1 MIIAITGGS
10 GYIGKKL
17 LENLLKTNHEIR
29 LLSRKPIAYIDRIKF
44 FVGDLTNPEHD
55 LSEFLNGVDI
65 LYHCAGELK
74 NEHLMH
80 DLHISGTKRLIR
92 YAKDNI
98 SLWIQLSSVGAY
110 GNHRVGIVSEKS
122 KENPSGVYEE
132 TKTISDN
139 LVINSGIPFA
149 IVRPSNV
156 FSKEMQNQS
165 LFQMISLIEKGL
177 FFFIGGKGSIV
188 NYIHVDKLVEAL
200 IICGTNKK
208 AIGEIFIVSQST
220 TVEKMIFSFMGALD
234 RDKYCLTIPESI
246 VRVIAFMFRFIP
258 SFPLTKSRIDALT
271 GRCTYNSN
279 KIKKSLGLEFKTS
292 IEEDFRSLIKKR

>member
-10 GYIGKKL
+10 GYIGKRL
-17 LENLLKTNHEIR
+17 LDNLLNTNYEIR
-29 LLSRKPIAYIDRIKF
+29 LLSRKPFINKNRIKF
-44 FVGDLTNPEHD
+44 FLGDLTSPKDD
-55 LSEFLNGVDI
+55 LSEFLDGVDV
-65 LYHCAGELK
+65 LYHCAGEIN
-74 NEHLMH
+74 NENLMH
-80 DLHISGTKRLIR
+80 ELHVNGTKRLIS
-92 YAKDNI
+92 YAKGNI
-98 SLWIQLSSVGAY
+98 GLWVQLSSVGAY

-122 KENPSGVYEE
+122 KENPSGMYEE

-177 FFFIGGKGSIV
+177 FFFIGGKESIV

-200 IICGTNKK
+200 INCGINKK

-220 TVEKMIFSFMGALD
+220 TVEKMIFSFMGALE

-246 VRVIAFMFRFIP
+246 VRVIAFMFSFIP
-258 SFPLTKSRIDALT
+258 RFPLTKSRIDALT